1 VQDWAAA
8 LDLQLIN
15 RGSSNTCVAWRGE
28 SIVDFT
34 WANPAASGR
43 VSGWEVLA
51 EGKLS
56 DQLYIAMD
64 VTVGGAGGD
73 RSFGSCGLEGSSVR
87 RRRSFLRWVATHRDE
102 DLTTAAAMAVAWAEE
117 PPADVETMAGA
128 ARLRRDLQAICD
140 ACMPRS

>member
-1 VQDWAAA
+1 
-8 LDLQLIN
+8 
-15 RGSSNTCVAWRGE
+15 
-28 SIVDFT
+28 
-34 WANPAASGR
+34 
-43 VSGWEVLA
+43 LA

-64 VTVGGAGGD
+64 ETVGGAQGD
-73 RSFGSCGLEGSSVR
+73 RSFGSCGPDGSSVR

-102 DLTTAAAMAVAWAEE
+102 DLTTAVAWAEE
-117 PPADVETMAGA
+117 APADVESMAGA